1 MAQKAKCCK
10 CGEWFPISKELI
22 NLIEEGYISPVDVNL
37 CDECADIMSEIYD
50 YSYEQYSDADNG
62 L

>member
-1 MAQKAKCCK
+1 MKMQCRK
-10 CGEWFPISKELI
+10 CGDWFPISKEQAE
-22 NLIEEGYISPVDVNL
+22 LIEDGYISPVDVSI
-37 CDECADIMSEIYD
+37 CDECSDIMNEAYD